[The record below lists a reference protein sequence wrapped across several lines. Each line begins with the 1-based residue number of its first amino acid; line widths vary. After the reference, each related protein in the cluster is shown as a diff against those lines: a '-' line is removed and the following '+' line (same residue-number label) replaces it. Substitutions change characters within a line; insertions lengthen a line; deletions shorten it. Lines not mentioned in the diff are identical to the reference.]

1 MLKSKIIRAK
11 PDVIHYVEAP
21 KINEEELQ
29 TASLPSGDKHRHS
42 TVLVTT
48 MLIAHFREKY
58 LKLISNN
65 FSMKFK
71 MNVM

>member
-29 TASLPSGDKHRHS
+29 TASLPGDKHRHS
-42 TVLVTT
+42 TLLATT
-48 MLIAHFREKY
+48 MLIAHIREKY
-58 LKLISNN
+58 PR
-65 FSMKFK
+65 MA
-71 MNVM
+71 